1 MIMRLMMSSPTMNA
15 CVSIMRA
22 ALTLS
27 SDRRMLAMTDEPMP
41 NISPIPVATMNN
53 GATMLTDAMPSAL
66 TPCPTKTPSI
76 IVSAELNIIPT
87 RVGKNKARKTLLIF
101 PLPKSILSR
110 PRSPSFIPLFFRGTK
125 VRIIGITGNRY
136 RNVYSVKRVLV

>member
-41 NISPIPVATMNN
+41 TVWYVELLRGCRTA
-53 GATMLTDAMPSAL
+53 GDAP
-66 TPCPTKTPSI
+66 
-76 IVSAELNIIPT
+76 
-87 RVGKNKARKTLLIF
+87 
-101 PLPKSILSR
+101 
-110 PRSPSFIPLFFRGTK
+110 
-125 VRIIGITGNRY
+125 
-136 RNVYSVKRVLV
+136 